1 MSYGVIEVYTDGG
14 ARGNGEANCISAWA
28 YTLKSGELKK
38 EDKGV
43 VIGATN
49 NQMEMTAI
57 IKALQAIKKKDA
69 PIKIYSDSA
78 YCINGIT
85 SWVHTWKKKGWI
97 NSKKQPVENKELWME
112 MDKLV
117 SQCSSVEFIKVKG
130 HADNVGNIRVD
141 ELVNIAMD
149 EATYRANS
157 DEDKDQ
163 IVEFSKM
170 VKKSQIPAILAFF
183 ESLE

>member
-14 ARGNGEANCISAWA
+14 ARGNGGDNCISAWA
-28 YTLKSGELKK
+28 YTLRSGDLKK

-57 IKALQAIKKKDA
+57 IKALQAIKKKDI
-69 PIKIYSDSA
+69 PIKIHSDSA

-85 SWVHTWKKKGWI
+85 SWIHGWKKNGWI
-97 NSKKQPVENKELWME
+97 NSKKQQVENKELWME

-117 SQCSSVEFIKVKG
+117 SECPFIEFIKVKG
-130 HADNVGNIRVD
+130 HADCEGNIRVD
-141 ELVNIAMD
+141 KLVNIAMD
-149 EATYRANS
+149 EVN
-157 DEDKDQ
+157 
-163 IVEFSKM
+163 
-170 VKKSQIPAILAFF
+170 KS
-183 ESLE
+183 EEE